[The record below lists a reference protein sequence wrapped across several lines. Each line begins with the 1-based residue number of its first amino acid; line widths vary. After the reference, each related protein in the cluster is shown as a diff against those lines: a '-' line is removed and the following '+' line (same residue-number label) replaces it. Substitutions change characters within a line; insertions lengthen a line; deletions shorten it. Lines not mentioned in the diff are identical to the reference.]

1 MRSLPRFAVLDALPE
16 GYQRAQRITLESQRL
31 LIALNA
37 AGLALLIGAVIGYQ
51 LFYDFLQQRGLAQGV
66 NPLAGADSLLLAVLT
81 LPALLLMLSLHELIH
96 GVAFQLFGAKP
107 RYGFSLQ
114 KGVAFAAAD
123 QNYLTRDAYLIV
135 GLAPLIAITLLTAAL
150 MTVTSGET
158 NTLIA
163 LIGAANIGGS
173 VGDLWFVA
181 ICRRYPRDLLVRDFG
196 EGAELYLRS
205 HSTL

>member
-1 MRSLPRFAVLDALPE
+1 MRNLRRFAVLDALPD
-16 GYQRAQRITLESQRL
+16 GYQRVRHIALESQRL
-31 LIALNA
+31 LIALNM
-37 AGLALLIGAVIGYQ
+37 AGLALLIGAAIGYQ
-51 LFYDFLQQRGLAQGV
+51 LFYDFLQRRGLAQGV

-81 LPALLLMLSLHELIH
+81 LPALFLMLSLHELIH

-123 QNYLTRDAYLIV
+123 RYYLTRDAYLIV
-135 GLAPLIAITLLTAAL
+135 GSAPLIVITLVTAAL
-150 MTVTSGET
+150 MTVTGGET

-173 VGDLWFVA
+173 IGDLWFVS
-181 ICRRYPRDLLVRDFG
+181 ICCRYPRDLLVRDFG

>member
-1 MRSLPRFAVLDALPE
+1 MPSLPRFATLTALPE
-16 GYQRAQRITLESQRL
+16 GYQRVRRITLESQRL
-31 LIALNA
+31 LIALNV
-37 AGLALLIGAVIGYQ
+37 AGLALLIGAAIGYQ
-51 LFYDFLQQRGLAQGV
+51 LFYDFLRARGLAQGA
-66 NPLAGADSLLLAVLT
+66 NPLAGVDSLGFALLT
-81 LPALLLMLSLHELIH
+81 LPALFLMLSLHELIH

-123 QNYLTRDAYLIV
+123 RYYLTRDAYLIV

-150 MTVTSGET
+150 MTLTSGET

-173 VGDLWFVA
+173 VGDLWFVI
-181 ICRRYPRDLLVRDFG
+181 ICRRYSPDLLVRDFG
-196 EGAELYLRS
+196 EGAELYLPV